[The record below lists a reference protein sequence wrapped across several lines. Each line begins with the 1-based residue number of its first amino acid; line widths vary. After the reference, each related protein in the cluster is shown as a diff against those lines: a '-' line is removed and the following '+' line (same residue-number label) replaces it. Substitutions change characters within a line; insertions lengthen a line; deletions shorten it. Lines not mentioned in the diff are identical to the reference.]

1 MTSPEHEIS
10 GAMPIGVGLP
20 RWITDTVA
28 PAGSGTLA
36 TNEAERRAREDVA
49 KQVDAMFDA
58 FLPKL
63 NEARATYFSRRRSG
77 AALERNYL
85 AKMRPS
91 SLR

>member
-1 MTSPEHEIS
+1 
-10 GAMPIGVGLP
+10 V
-20 RWITDTVA
+20 
-28 PAGSGTLA
+28 
-36 TNEAERRAREDVA
+36 

-63 NEARATYFSRRRSG
+63 NEARATCFSRRRSG

-85 AKMRPS
+85 AKMGPS